1 MLRVLKA
8 VEQDEGGAEG
18 KGGVGRA
25 GLGVSLGTPSV
36 AGTSQSVLNNGGG
49 GGGWGTQRVCTTS
62 GHRLRVAIRMESH
75 QAEQSRHNNVRMC
88 RQPQPFNPT
97 LEV

>member
-18 KGGVGRA
+18 KEGVGRA

-36 AGTSQSVLNNGGG
+36 AVTSQSVLNN
-49 GGGWGTQRVCTTS
+49 TTS
-62 GHRLRVAIRMESH
+62 GHRLCVAIRMESH
-75 QAEQSRHNNVRMC
+75 QAEQSRHI
-88 RQPQPFNPT
+88 T
-97 LEV
+97 

>member
-8 VEQDEGGAEG
+8 VEQDKGGAEG
-18 KGGVGRA
+18 KEGVGRA

-36 AGTSQSVLNNGGG
+36 AVTSQSVLNNGGWG
-49 GGGWGTQRVCTTS
+49 GGTQRVCTTS
-62 GHRLRVAIRMESH
+62 GHRLCVAIRMESH
-75 QAEQSRHNNVRMC
+75 QAEQSRHNNVTMC
-88 RQPQPFNPT
+88 RQPQPFNPA

>member
-49 GGGWGTQRVCTTS
+49 GWWLGDAKGLHDLRTQTPCR
-62 GHRLRVAIRMESH
+62 H
-75 QAEQSRHNNVRMC
+75 QNGITPS
-88 RQPQPFNPT
+88 
-97 LEV
+97 